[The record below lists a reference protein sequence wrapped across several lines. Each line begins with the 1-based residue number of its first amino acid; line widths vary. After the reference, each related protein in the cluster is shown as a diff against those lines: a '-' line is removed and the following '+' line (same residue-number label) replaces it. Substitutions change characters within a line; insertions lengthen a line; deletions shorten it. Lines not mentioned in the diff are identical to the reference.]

1 MPAGSAG
8 ISAALDRYRDLIER
22 MDESV
27 RAVFPSDSPGP
38 CGGCHS
44 CCGPLSLLPLE
55 AHALLATGLLDDLPP
70 VPAACPLLDGGRC
83 RARDARPFACRARSL
98 AARHLD
104 ADGDWTI
111 GACGFMGRDSDGR
124 DGRDRV
130 APLAE
135 WAALLFHLDRE
146 FRGSVGLRAGRI
158 ALADLC
164 RVPDRYRALLS
175 VPVDLPLASR
185 AAT

>member
-8 ISAALDRYRDLIER
+8 TGNVLDRYRDLVDR
-22 MDESV
+22 MDEAA
-27 RAVFPSDSPGP
+27 RAASPPGSPGP
-38 CGGCHS
+38 CGGCHA

-55 AHALLATGLLDDLPP
+55 AHLLLATGLLDDPRP
-70 VPAACPLLDGGRC
+70 APAACPLLDDGRC
-83 RARDARPFACRARSL
+83 RARGARPFACRTRGL
-98 AARHLD
+98 AVRHLD
-104 ADGDWTI
+104 AEGDWTI
-111 GACGFMGRDSDGR
+111 GACGFIGRGVGGR
-124 DGRDRV
+124 NGGDRA

-146 FRGSVGLRAGRI
+146 FRGLVGLRAGRI

-164 RVPDRYRALLS
+164 RAPDRYRALLC
-175 VPVDLPLASR
+175 VPADLPLVSR

>member
-8 ISAALDRYRDLIER
+8 IGIALDRYRDLLDR
-22 MDESV
+22 MDE
-27 RAVFPSDSPGP
+27 AAGP
-38 CGGCHS
+38 CGGCHA

-55 AHALLATGLLDDLPP
+55 AYALLATGLLDDRPP
-70 VPAACPLLDGGRC
+70 AAAACPLLDDGLC
-83 RARDARPFACRARSL
+83 RALVARPFACRARAL

-104 ADGDWTI
+104 AEGDWSTN
-111 GACGFMGRDSDGR
+111 ACGFAGR
-124 DGRDRV
+124 DGRGQHPD

-158 ALADLC
+158 GLAELC
-164 RVPDRYRALLS
+164 RAPGRYRTLLS
-175 VPVDLPLASR
+175 VPTGLPFASR
-185 AAT
+185 VAT